1 MRIRARTHAG
11 THRLM
16 LTASIHSASFKRQKA
31 AGKVRCGDRQRNRHS
46 CWAQDLSNKDDSLQH
61 SKLGGV
67 PVLACCALL
76 HNITPIGVCQS
87 CRECAVSRYNKAC
100 GQQTWQIYGSTPAC
114 TTGGGRRKRRA
125 CTRTPAQRQRALLI
139 STRFTSYYLR
149 CVGAMVASTALL
161 GRLQALYVRAAR

>member
-1 MRIRARTHAG
+1 LRIRARTHAG

-76 HNITPIGVCQS
+76 HNITPISVCQS
-87 CRECAVSRYNKAC
+87 CRECAFSRHDKAY
-100 GQQTWQIYGSTPAC
+100 GQQTWQTC
-114 TTGGGRRKRRA
+114 TTGGRRKRSA

-149 CVGAMVASTALL
+149 CVDAMVASTGLL
-161 GRLQALYVRAAR
+161 GRLQASCVRTVR